1 MIAPER
7 ERERKKER
15 KKERSLFYTKK
26 AGYSKA
32 QFIVRW
38 YSYFMHGTNVGFA
51 SSFHDVLCLASVASV
66 GLETFIIFHCRYDE
80 LEALITTQEINSV

>member
-1 MIAPER
+1 MPLKER
-7 ERERKKER
+7 EKERKKER
-15 KKERSLFYTKK
+15 KKEVYSTQKK